1 MYYIIELVFT
11 CCVILLSHSPVKAKL
26 PGIICVSDL
35 EQADPYNYDCSN
47 LSLNWTL
54 LNNLI
59 DATWSATNLNLASNE
74 FGPIVANL
82 SLNQFK
88 LLNNTLNLSSNSLE
102 EIQSHAFYYMVQLNV
117 QSNETGTLVSFPIVK
132 LDLSKN
138 SFTRLPWNS
147 IKSLSNLKELFLSH
161 NNISSLDMGDLLFNT
176 DSNNLSDD
184 LFSSLT
190 HVYLSSC
197 SLKYVSHDILKY
209 LTNLVMLDLSKNQLK
224 SLDPQI
230 GQVLGY
236 NNDRRIFDEQNRP
249 ATQLDLHDNP
259 LECNCSLLWLKK
271 YLLKYGKNDA
281 AQTCITRR
289 AIPLSEQIQPSIVRI
304 ETVDLGLEQP
314 PNTIDMKEEQIV
326 FADKEK
332 YESIILLDKNRFFCD
347 LEFIDLVNATVVK
360 KIEKK
365 YIVQLTCVVK
375 VCFFCWVLERNF
387 FSFDYN

>member
-236 NNDRRIFDEQNRP
+236 NNYRRIFDEQNRP
-249 ATQLDLHDNP
+249 KIFFTRKHKSYTNRKP
-259 LECNCSLLWLKK
+259 WLS
-271 YLLKYGKNDA
+271 G
-281 AQTCITRR
+281 
-289 AIPLSEQIQPSIVRI
+289 
-304 ETVDLGLEQP
+304 
-314 PNTIDMKEEQIV
+314 
-326 FADKEK
+326 
-332 YESIILLDKNRFFCD
+332 
-347 LEFIDLVNATVVK
+347 
-360 KIEKK
+360 
-365 YIVQLTCVVK
+365 
-375 VCFFCWVLERNF
+375 
-387 FSFDYN
+387 